1 MTAYDDIRA
10 ATTAAEVEHGVTLDE
25 LADAQDTI
33 AAQSN
38 EIEELKKA
46 LAECEGGTDPDPPP
60 TGDLSPILVPPAGK
74 LLLGVQQEQSGWTG
88 WLAEAGQAPHI
99 YHRYA
104 NSAANVLTILNA
116 TPVGTIPLMNY
127 KPAGQMGL
135 TAYNS
140 ILAGN
145 QNTSIDQTAD
155 HIKNYGKPMFL
166 APMHE
171 PENDGPATDD
181 DEYARAFRYII
192 ERIRARGVTNV
203 VSVWNMMG
211 FNGHGAR
218 YPTLY
223 PGDDV
228 VDWIGYDPYVRTTTS
243 VDTWAEFLNLGA
255 GGGFPGMYAWA
266 APKGKPIML
275 CEWGLGS
282 PVVPAVPTSM
292 FGNTQMAAL
301 LRDFPLL
308 KALVYW
314 SAVGEQDYRVTHP
327 NWGSTILPAWV
338 RRTEFVVDISKV
350 AK

>member
-10 ATTAAEVEHGVTLDE
+10 ATTAAEIEHGRTLDE
-25 LADAQDTI
+25 LA
-33 AAQSN
+33 AAQS
-38 EIEELKKA
+38 EIAALKVA
-46 LAECEGGTDPDPPP
+46 LEECENGNPDPEPP

-99 YHRYA
+99 FHRYA
-104 NSAANVLTILNA
+104 NSAANVLTVLNS
-116 TPVGTIPLMNY
+116 TPAGAIPLVNY

-145 QNTSIDQTAD
+145 QNGSIDQTAD
-155 HIKNYGKPMFL
+155 HIKAYGKPMWL

-171 PENDGPATDD
+171 PENDDTGGAD
-181 DEYARAFRYII
+181 DEYARAFRYIV
-192 ERIRARGVTNV
+192 ERIRARGVTNAV
-203 VSVWNMMG
+203 IVWDMMG

-228 VDWIGYDPYVRTTTS
+228 VDWIGYDPYVRTTAS

-255 GGGFPGMYAWA
+255 GGGFPGMYAWS

-282 PVVPAVPTSM
+282 PVVPSVPTSL
-292 FGNTQMAAL
+292 FGSTQMAAL
-301 LRDFPLL
+301 IRDFPLL

-327 NWGSTILPAWV
+327 NWGSTILNTWV
-338 RRTEFVVDISKV
+338 RRTEFQVDISKV